1 MSDALIAGVGLA
13 LLGAILGSF
22 LATLAIRWPQE
33 RTALA
38 GRSACDSC
46 GRPLRA
52 AELVPLVSAL
62 LQHGRCRSCGAAIDL
77 RHWRIEAGAA
87 AIGLASGLL
96 APGWAGV
103 AGAVFGWLLLTLAAI
118 DAAELILPDELT
130 ATLAA
135 LGLASAALVPE
146 PAFADRMIGAGAGFL
161 SLWFLSTFYGAL
173 RGREVMGE
181 GDPRLLAAIGCWL
194 GWQVLPLVLFG
205 AAAVGLTTAAI
216 AKVRGGAVAWDSELP
231 FGTFLSIAAYMVWAG
246 MIICEACWPSL
257 WLLPPP

>member
-1 MSDALIAGVGLA
+1 VAEVFLRAGGLT

-46 GRPLRA
+46 GRTLTA
-52 AELVPLVSAL
+52 IELVPLLSAL
-62 LQHGRCRSCGAAIDL
+62 LQRGRCRGCGAAIDP
-77 RHWRIEAGAA
+77 RHWRIEALAA
-87 AIGLASGLL
+87 AIGLASALV

-135 LGLASAALVPE
+135 LGLASAALVPD

-161 SLWFLSTFYGAL
+161 SLWFLATFYGAA

-194 GWQVLPLVLFG
+194 GWQVLPIVLFA
-205 AAAVGLTTAAI
+205 AAAVGLAAAAI
-216 AKVRGGAVAWDSELP
+216 ARLRGGAIAWDSELP
-231 FGTFLSIAAYMVWAG
+231 FGTFLAIAAYMTWVG
-246 MIICEACWPSL
+246 MIVCAPCWP
-257 WLLPPP
+257 LP

>member
-1 MSDALIAGVGLA
+1 MFAFAGGLA

-38 GRSACDSC
+38 GRSACDTC
-46 GRPLRA
+46 GRTLRA
-52 AELVPLVSAL
+52 IELVPLVSAL
-62 LQHGRCRSCGAAIDL
+62 VQRGRCRSCGAAIDP
-77 RHWRIEAGAA
+77 RHWQIELAAA
-87 AIGLASGLL
+87 AIGLVSGLI
-96 APGWAGV
+96 APGWVGV

-118 DAAELILPDELT
+118 DAAALILPDELT

-135 LGLASAALVPE
+135 FGLASAALVPE

-194 GWQVLPLVLFG
+194 GWQVLPVVLFG
-205 AAAVGLTTAAI
+205 AAAVGLAVAGATRL
-216 AKVRGGAVAWDSELP
+216 RGGAVAWDSELP

-246 MIICEACWPSL
+246 MVICASCWPSP